1 VNEPPNSPPKPSEPE
16 REPDADPTE
25 PVPASP
31 EGTAPDQVSAA
42 EGAPP
47 APDPAPVA
55 APAEPV
61 PASAE
66 PPPWT
71 PPPPIEAAATGPVF
85 GGFWIRFAAYIID
98 SLILGV
104 ISFVMGWVL
113 GFALGLAGSSVSMA
127 QQVGGVAGLVVSVL
141 YFTWSWVRSGSTPG
155 MSLMGLQV
163 VRDADGGPI
172 SWGKALIRYV
182 GLIISTL
189 VLFIGLIWVAF
200 DRRKRGWHDLMA
212 GTVVIRKPEVPI
224 TGGRKVLMIGAIG
237 CGCLLPILAI
247 LGIVGLIF
255 MGPIVQDI
263 FGDVAD
269 DLARSSAGEITQPV
283 PISFESLRVGDCF
296 NIVNPDDPA
305 TVGLEAVPCAD
316 EHVFE
321 VFFAEDMPA
330 GAYPGEEAVTT
341 FANDNCLPAFEEYVG
356 VSFVE
361 SVWYA
366 SPLGPTEVDWDDGI
380 QRVTCQLHNQEGTP
394 VTGSARGSAE

>member
-1 VNEPPNSPPKPSEPE
+1 MNEPPNSPPKPSEAEP
-16 REPDADPTE
+16 EPDADPTE
-25 PVPASP
+25 SAPA
-31 EGTAPDQVSAA
+31 APDQVSGE

-47 APDPAPVA
+47 ATTEAESVPHT
-55 APAEPV
+55 AEPV
-61 PASAE
+61 P
-66 PPPWT
+66 PPLA
-71 PPPPIEAAATGPVF
+71 PPLVEAAPTGPVF

-98 SLILGV
+98 GLILGLISIV
-104 ISFVMGWVL
+104 IDVVL
-113 GFALGLAGSSVSMA
+113 FNLISSASTLQSVGSVI
-127 QQVGGVAGLVVSVL
+127 GLVIGFL
-141 YFTWSWVRSGSTPG
+141 YFAWSWVRTGSTPG
-155 MSLMGLQV
+155 MSLLGLQV

-172 SWGKALIRYV
+172 TWGKAFIRYV
-182 GLIISTL
+182 GIIISTL

-200 DRRKRGWHDLMA
+200 DKRKRGWHDLMA

-247 LGIVGLIF
+247 IGIVGLIF

-263 FGDVAD
+263 FNRVGD
-269 DLARSSAGEITQPV
+269 DLARASSGEIVEPV

-305 TVGLEAVPCAD
+305 TVGLQAVPCAD

-356 VSFVE
+356 VSFDE